1 MADKVKVGIIGVGQ
15 IGKHHVANYKK
26 IAAAEIVAV
35 ADINEAEAKR
45 VAAENNIP
53 NVFTNFHDLL
63 KMDEIVAVDV
73 CLHNN
78 FHAPITIAA
87 LKAGKNVYCEKPMA
101 GAYADAKAMYDT
113 AKRLKKN
120 LSIQLSTLFSI
131 ETKAAKRLIA
141 NGQLGKIYYAKSS
154 AYRRRGRPYVDG
166 YGTASFVQKKTA
178 SGGALYDM
186 GVYHIAQ
193 MLYLLDN
200 AAIKTV
206 SGSTYQETS
215 MYEDRRKLAGY
226 DVEEL
231 GIGLVRLA
239 GGITFFLEESWAIH
253 LGGTDGS
260 KLVGSKGGI
269 QLSPFSYFSTVAD
282 MNMNAAFELPPA
294 DTRWHACIPNTD
306 AYDSPQHHWIAALQG
321 RVPLLPT
328 AEIALAT
335 SKISEGIYLSQRLGR
350 EVTPKEI
357 EQESVSTAI
366 KGL

>member
-1 MADKVKVGIIGVGQ
+1 MAKKIRLGILGVGQ
-15 IGKHHVANYKK
+15 IGKHHVGNYKK

-78 FHAPITIAA
+78 FHAPISIAA
-87 LKAGKNVYCEKPMA
+87 LKAGKHVYCEKPMA

-113 AKRLKKN
+113 AKRLKKH

-131 ETKAAKRLIA
+131 ETKAAKKLIA
-141 NGQLGKIYYAKSS
+141 DGQLGRIYYAKSS

-200 AAIKTV
+200 PVIKTV
-206 SGSTYQETS
+206 SGSTYQETT

-294 DTRWHACIPNTD
+294 DTRWHACLPNTD
-306 AYDSPQHHWIAALQG
+306 AHDSPQHHWVAALQG

-335 SKISEGIYLSQRLGR
+335 MKISEGIYLSQRLGR